1 MNSIY
6 RDRCLCRRNFNA
18 YKTGRKYSSH
28 VGYASVFSSA
38 AVCGYRALVLYNQSN
53 FKFDKND
60 YKNLNDNSKT
70 LVGYFSRMNYTKKIV
85 YTKANEEGAKI
96 LGLKATERTE
106 GVLGFWWC
114 GRFGMYKWQMPTLPL
129 EVDLKD
135 YEKIILVT
143 PIWVFKMC
151 ATMRDFIVKN
161 QDVLKTK
168 QVEIVF
174 NHFNPWLSK
183 GAVAEL
189 NQYFS
194 AEKIESKT
202 TMLGHIF

>member
-1 MNSIY
+1 
-6 RDRCLCRRNFNA
+6 
-18 YKTGRKYSSH
+18 
-28 VGYASVFSSA
+28 
-38 AVCGYRALVLYNQSN
+38 
-53 FKFDKND
+53 
-60 YKNLNDNSKT
+60 
-70 LVGYFSRMNYTKKIV
+70 
-85 YTKANEEGAKI
+85 
-96 LGLKATERTE
+96 
-106 GVLGFWWC
+106 
-114 GRFGMYKWQMPTLPL
+114 MPTLPL

-168 QVEIVF
+168 QVEVVF

-183 GAVAEL
+183 DAVAEL

-202 TMLGHIF
+202 TMLGHTF